1 MMTIQEIRDALHDRR
16 LPVVAEAT
24 GLSYLTV
31 YKASRG
37 ANVSYKTAEAL
48 SKYLRGERGNG

>member
-1 MMTIQEIRDALHDRR
+1 MTIQEIREALRDRR

-48 SKYLRGERGNG
+48 SKYLRGDRGNG